1 MKRQPAVVA
10 KPQVA
15 PGRVVVVA
23 PVEAVLFLCGEG
35 GNTGLRAAKASSR
48 RNASE
53 ATYRI
58 IPLLDASVILFY
70 AVIQID
76 IRPMC
81 HLISQS
87 FAYCPW
93 TGTMSICCHRLWRM
107 TNRGLK
113 GTPTRWAEEGCI
125 AKFRFRGRASWLQM
139 PHNNAAFLIGAI
151 ISA

>member
-53 ATYRI
+53 ATHRI

-81 HLISQS
+81 HFISHR
-87 FAYCPW
+87 FADR
-93 TGTMSICCHRLWRM
+93 TRIGTMSVC
-107 TNRGLK
+107 GD
-113 GTPTRWAEEGCI
+113 RW
-125 AKFRFRGRASWLQM
+125 
-139 PHNNAAFLIGAI
+139 
-151 ISA
+151 